1 MTLDPIDPQDD
12 RSAALPTGL
21 ELTALDPV
29 FREDPYP
36 VLHRLRALDPVHHDA
51 VLGRFVLTRH
61 DDVRDA
67 LYDLRLWTDPRKA
80 LPDTFAHRFLRDG
93 DDEPSMLLMDEPEHK
108 RLRGLVSRSF
118 TPRAIERWRPR
129 VREIARRLVASVHEG
144 EHDWIA
150 HVAGPLPTV
159 VIAEL
164 LGIDASRHAD
174 FKRWSDDAVLVGFN
188 PSPAEEDKRRGV
200 SAQAALGTFFR
211 EEIERRRSGLGD
223 DLISDMLRA
232 EDGRDR
238 LTDDEIVM
246 QCNLL
251 LIAGNVTTSDLIGNG
266 TKALALHPEQQRI
279 LRERPELI
287 PNAVEETLRFDS
299 PVTNSG
305 RIASIDM
312 EIGGV
317 RIARGEN
324 LSTSL
329 AAANRDPAVYP
340 DPDRFDV
347 TRADTHHH
355 AFGGGRHLCLGAHLA
370 RMEAQETFAA
380 MLESFRVV
388 APGSGGHRYAAT
400 PSFRGLKAL
409 WLDLAR

>member
-1 MTLDPIDPQDD
+1 MTSTAQ
-12 RSAALPTGL
+12 RTEGALQSRVPTGL
-21 ELTALDPV
+21 ELTALDAA

-36 VLHRLRALDPVHHDA
+36 ILHRLRALEPVHRDE
-51 VLGRFVLTRH
+51 VFGQVILTRH
-61 DDVRDA
+61 DDVRDV
-67 LYDLRLWTDPRKA
+67 LFDSRQLSDPRKA
-80 LPDTFAHRFLRDG
+80 RPDTFAYRFLRDG
-93 DDEPSMLLMDEPEHK
+93 DNPPSMLLMDEPEHK

-129 VREIARRLVASVHEG
+129 VREIVRGLVGGLEEG
-144 EHDWIA
+144 DGDWIA
-150 HVAGPLPTV
+150 SVAGPLPTV

-164 LGIDASRHAD
+164 LGIDPGRHDD
-174 FKRWSDDAVLVGFN
+174 FKRWSDDAVLIGFN
-188 PSPAEEDKRRGV
+188 PDPSEDERQRGE
-200 SAQAALGTFFR
+200 SARSTLGGVFR
-211 EEIERRRSGLGD
+211 EEIGRRRERLGG

-232 EDGRDR
+232 QDGDDR
-238 LTDDEIVM
+238 LSDDEIVM

-251 LIAGNVTTSDLIGNG
+251 LIAGNVTTTDLIGNG
-266 TKALALHPEQQRI
+266 VRALALHPDQQRI
-279 LRERPELI
+279 LRERPGLI
-287 PNAVEETLRFDS
+287 PNAVEETLRYDS

-305 RIASIDM
+305 RIAFDDM

-317 RIARGEN
+317 RIARGED
-324 LSTSL
+324 LSVSL

-380 MLESFRVV
+380 LLERFARFE
-388 APGSGGHRYAAT
+388 PGSGGHRYAAT
-400 PSFRGLKAL
+400 PSFRGLKES
-409 WLDLAR
+409 WLTLSR